1 MDILLYLSE
10 LLKQQTSV
18 GIADLGTFYKKK
30 FAGRY
35 DKEKQS
41 FLPPGYTLQF
51 TASLKEENLL
61 PDFIAAKRNISKES
75 AEYYISQFVEETNK
89 KLEIEHEAELENIG
103 RLFYTEHEGLSFE
116 PSKDVNYGS
125 EFYGLPDVKETEQA
139 NETAPVEQIQEAKSE
154 LSIAEEKTVDNVH
167 HQVSPIIE
175 NVDLDEVNDDLKHTL
190 SNSEYKHNDIVD
202 VEHEEL
208 NVPESILAQ
217 HEENPNRFGH
227 QPESEEPK
235 TYVNLNEDV
244 STEKP
249 VSEAPEFI
257 KQQHAEHPNRF
268 GHDPSA
274 HEIIE
279 DEEEKS
285 NWPKVWI
292 GVAILLVI
300 AAIVYF
306 AKPELFNRQEKVA
319 EKQNTPVIDS
329 VKTVNIDSAKLKQDS
344 IAKTDSILKAN
355 QVQNKIDSQKAKPVT
370 TVKPATTNLA
380 PQKTGVTTYEVIGA
394 SFKTTKKAEQFV
406 AQMKGY
412 GLKARIVPIEGPYK
426 KVSIASFKTEKEAI
440 DARPVLSKKVR
451 IKELD
456 IKQINTP

>member
-10 LLKQQTSV
+10 LLKQQSSV

-89 KLEIEHEAELENIG
+89 KLEVEHEAVLENIG

-116 PSKDVNYGS
+116 PVNNVNYGS
-125 EFYGLPDVKETEQA
+125 EFFGLPDVTETQLVDEPEKVSQSEKSVEPLDA
-139 NETAPVEQIQEAKSE
+139 DTNEEEVFEE
-154 LSIAEEKTVDNVH
+154 IAEAPIHIEEDKKAEE
-167 HQVSPIIE
+167 QVFPVIE
-175 NVDLDEVNDDLKHTL
+175 NIELDEVKDDLKHTL
-190 SNSEYKHNDIVD
+190 PRNQE
-202 VEHEEL
+202 VEIIEVEPEE
-208 NVPESILAQ
+208 VKIPLA
-217 HEENPNRFGH
+217 
-227 QPESEEPK
+227 EEPK
-235 TYVNLNEDV
+235 TYLNLNEDDA
-244 STEKP
+244 TKQY

-257 KQQHAEHPNRF
+257 KEQHAEHPNRF
-268 GHDPSA
+268 GHDPLA
-274 HEIIE
+274 EEILQ
-279 DEEEKS
+279 EEEKS
-285 NWPKVWI
+285 VWTKVWI
-292 GVAILLVI
+292 GVAILIVV
-300 AAIVYF
+300 AAIIYF
-306 AKPELFNRQEKVA
+306 AKPDLFNKSEQVIEKPGTMTLDTA
-319 EKQNTPVIDS
+319 KAQ
-329 VKTVNIDSAKLKQDS
+329 KIDSAKVKQDS

-355 QVQNKIDSQKAKPVT
+355 QVQSKIDSQKAKSIAAVSPQKPVET
-370 TVKPATTNLA
+370 
-380 PQKTGVTTYEVIGA
+380 PQKTGVITYEIIGA

-412 GLKARIVPIEGPYK
+412 GLKAKIVPIEGPYK
-426 KVSIASFKTEKEAI
+426 KVSIASFKTEKEAL
-440 DARPVLSKKVR
+440 DARPELSKKIR